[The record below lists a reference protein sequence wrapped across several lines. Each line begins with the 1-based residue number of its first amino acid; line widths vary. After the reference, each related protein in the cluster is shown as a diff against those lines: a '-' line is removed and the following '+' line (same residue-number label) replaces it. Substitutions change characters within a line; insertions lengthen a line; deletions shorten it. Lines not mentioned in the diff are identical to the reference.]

1 MAEPYLEGK
10 RWAMRTRVGGHEI
23 FVSKQKTK
31 TAAKAEMARR
41 TAEIAGLGKPKGYGP
56 HRTTLGQALQDYGV
70 ERLPFM
76 KGARQEANRISK
88 YLRALGLRTLVVQA
102 VPAADWRAAPVPAD
116 VGAEEADEFVCFDVT
131 LSPPEA
137 ERVIPAG
144 LGKHRTS
151 QERATSRSD
160 PVRKRLA
167 AMPVAE
173 VMTYH
178 LQELILKLRR
188 DRLSPATIGLERAL
202 LRSFFTYA
210 RYNWHWSAPSEN
222 PATHLRMPKVDNGRE
237 RVMSAE
243 EQARLDAAIQG
254 CRNALVG
261 PMFTLLTE
269 TAMRASEPL
278 EQALWSDV
286 DWGRKILTLRD
297 AKAGK
302 REVPLSPKAIGVLEH
317 LRELAGS
324 PEPGQKLVSITYEAL
339 KAAWNDAGV
348 RAGVANLHLHDLRH
362 TAATRMALRTGNV
375 FLVKALTGLKTM
387 VMVQRYVNVK
397 AADVVAEMHADA
409 RQEPVALEAAVVTP
423 QAVEVP
429 RAIQANGA
437 VAGNVVYIAFGQ
449 RRSA

>member
-10 RWAMRTRVGGHEI
+10 RWAMRTRVGGHDI
-23 FVSKQKTK
+23 LVSKQKTK
-31 TAAKAEMARR
+31 TAARAEMSRR
-41 TAEIAGLGKPKGYGP
+41 LAEIAGVGKPKGLGP

-70 ERLPFM
+70 ERLSFM
-76 KGARQEANRISK
+76 KGARQEANRINK
-88 YLRALGLRTLVVQA
+88 YLRSLGLRTLVVQA
-102 VPAADWRAAPVPAD
+102 VCAAERRAAPVLGDGAD
-116 VGAEEADEFVCFDVT
+116 AADDFVCFDVT

-144 LGKHRTS
+144 LGEHRLS

-202 LRSFFTYA
+202 LRTFFTYA
-210 RYNWHWSAPSEN
+210 RYNWHWCAPSEN
-222 PATHLRMPKVDNGRE
+222 PATHLRMPKVNNGRE

-243 EQARLDAAIQG
+243 EQSRLDAAIHG

-261 PMFTLLTE
+261 PVFTLLTE

-286 DWGRKILTLRD
+286 DWSRKILTLRD

-302 REVPLSPKAIGVLEH
+302 REVPLSPKAIGVLER
-317 LRELAGS
+317 LRELAGF
-324 PEPGQKLVSITYEAL
+324 PDPGEKLVSITYEAL

-348 RAGVANLHLHDLRH
+348 RAGVKNLHLHDLRH

-387 VMVQRYVNVK
+387 VMVERYVNVK

-409 RQEPVALEAAVVTP
+409 RNETVAMEPAVVTRP
-423 QAVEVP
+423 AVELS

-437 VAGNVVYIAFGQ
+437 AAGNVVHLDFGR

>member
-10 RWAMRTRVGGHEI
+10 RWAMRTRVGGHAI

-31 TAAKAEMARR
+31 TAARAEMSRR
-41 TAEIAGLGKPKGYGP
+41 LAEIAGLGRPKGYGP

-76 KGARQEANRISK
+76 KGARQEANRINK

-102 VPAADWRAAPVPAD
+102 VSAADRRAAPVAAD
-116 VGAEEADEFVCFDVT
+116 AGAEETDDFVCFDVI
-131 LSPPEA
+131 LSPPEG

-144 LGKHRTS
+144 LGEHRLS
-151 QERATSRSD
+151 QERSTSRSD
-160 PVRKRLA
+160 PVRNRLA

-202 LRSFFTYA
+202 LRTFFNYA
-210 RYNWHWSAPSEN
+210 RYNWHWGAPSAN
-222 PATHLRMPKVDNGRE
+222 PATHLRMPKIDNGRE
-237 RVMSAE
+237 RVMSAA
-243 EQARLDAAIQG
+243 EQTLLDKAIHG
-254 CRNALVG
+254 CRNALVA
-261 PMFTLLTE
+261 PVFTLLTE

-286 DWGRKILTLRD
+286 DWDRKILTLCD
-297 AKAGK
+297 SKGGK
-302 REVPLSPKAIGVLEH
+302 REVPLSPRAIGVLERLH
-317 LRELAGS
+317 ELAGF
-324 PEPGQKLVSITYEAL
+324 PDGREKLVSITYEAL

-397 AADVVAEMHADA
+397 ASDVVAAMHAEA
-409 RQEPVALEAAVVTP
+409 PVEAFAAALPHRTQAAVP
-423 QAVEVP
+423 E
-429 RAIQANGA
+429 
-437 VAGNVVYIAFGQ
+437 VAGGDGASNVIRLDFGK
-449 RRSA
+449 RRTA